1 MNLLEL
7 LHEGCRGQVLEI
19 VDGDT
24 IMFRFYYLG
33 IYYADK
39 KNLCFHYYF
48 FSVILFATVVEGEF
62 L

>member
-24 IMFRFYYLG
+24 V
-33 IYYADK
+33 K
-39 KNLCFHYYF
+39 
-48 FSVILFATVVEGEF
+48 V
-62 L
+62 